1 MTEANKV
8 LLRRYIELYNDRAW
22 DELRELLTAD
32 YVHHSNADELTAD
45 QFVGGAE
52 WIIARIP
59 DFRVEILDLIAE
71 ADRVAVRFVGR
82 GTHAASMFG
91 EAPSSRDVAWLGTT
105 IFRIADDRIVED
117 WEVMDE
123 GDLRRQIGAPAD

>member
-1 MTEANKV
+1 VTEANKV
-8 LLRRYIELYNDRAW
+8 LH
-22 DELRELLTAD
+22 LL
-32 YVHHSNADELTAD
+32 
-45 QFVGGAE
+45 
-52 WIIARIP
+52 
-59 DFRVEILDLIAE
+59 AE